1 MSTAVRKGWWTR
13 NTLPW
18 VVRIAPVGIASVE
31 AFGAAVVT
39 LLGPRI
45 APTGIPSGEAVG
57 TPVVIGPATIEPAGI
72 APSEAFG
79 TAVVTGGSVS
89 VRPAGITPAE
99 AFGTAAVVR
108 GAVAVGPAGIPSDE
122 AFGSASVVSVVAPVG
137 IASVEAFGAA
147 KIVCTVAPTGI
158 GSMEAV
164 GVPNIGRG
172 PVTVTPAG
180 IASLEAFGAAKV
192 TFGPVTASG
201 IASGEAFG
209 TPAVSAGVLVTNTL
223 AGSSFDTNFWG
234 QNSGT
239 GPGPGVYLSGGVVGS
254 NTVGGFFGSATYRSW
269 ITCKTQ
275 LSANGSYVKS
285 KLNAINGD
293 DRGAL
298 LWVGLDSPTAATK
311 GVWLALRPGSGTNDK
326 LRIGWNADT
335 TLAAADPPAA
345 FATTDDWRFEWK
357 KVGSDYVY
365 KAYQNGVPAI
375 TFTDTNG
382 ATLGVP
388 GRYAGIG
395 STVIQINFNNYQA
408 TNGFTGLVTCAE
420 A

>member
-1 MSTAVRKGWWTR
+1 MATAVRKGWWTR

-31 AFGAAVVT
+31 AFGAAKVT

-137 IASVEAFGAA
+137 IAPVEAFGAA

-158 GSMEAV
+158 AMEAV

-180 IASLEAFGAAKV
+180 IASVEAFGAAKV
-192 TFGPVTASG
+192 TFGPVTAGG

-223 AGSSFDTNFWG
+223 AGSTFDTNFWG
-234 QNSGT
+234 QNWNS
-239 GPGPGVYLSGGVVGS
+239 GVYLSSGKVYP
-254 NTVGGFFGSATYRSW
+254 NTVGGYFGYGKYYSG

-275 LSANGSYVKS
+275 FSANGAFVSAKAS
-285 KLNAINGD
+285 TAASDN
-293 DRGAL
+293 RGTL
-298 LWVGLDSPTAATK
+298 LCVGIDSPTAMTKVISLAVRPSQGANTVQINKGTGVGVLANANAPAT
-311 GVWLALRPGSGTNDK
+311 
-326 LRIGWNADT
+326 
-335 TLAAADPPAA
+335 PAA
-345 FATTDDWRFEWK
+345 NDIWWFGWK

-365 KAYQNGVPAI
+365 TGYQNGAVAI
-375 TFTDTNG
+375 TWTDTGG
-382 ATLGVP
+382 ATFGVP
-388 GRYAGIG
+388 GRYVGIG
-395 STVIQINFNNYQA
+395 SCLIQSNFNNYKDQ
-408 TNGFTGLVTCAE
+408 NGWIGTVTCGDNT
-420 A
+420 